1 MKAIIITTAVA
12 LCTGLSAQKLK
23 EAQVPAAVKE
33 AFAKQFP
40 NVKDTDWEKEGQNYE
55 AEFEVKR
62 VNMESGK
69 SVKPNVEKSAVFD
82 ASGQLLQVEE
92 EIPVSQLPAGVRD
105 YVTKTLSGK
114 KIAEAAKITDTKGT
128 VTYEAE
134 VAKEDYIFDSN
145 GNFLSKE
152 KEGKDDNDK
161 K

>member
-1 MKAIIITTAVA
+1 MKVIIITAAVA

-40 NVKDTDWEKEGQNYE
+40 GMKDADWEKEGPNYE
-55 AEFEVKR
+55 AEFEVR
-62 VNMESGK
+62 QMSNEAGK
-69 SVKPNVEKSAVFD
+69 SVKSNIEKSAVFD

-92 EIPVSQLPAGVRD
+92 EIAVSQLPAGVHD
-105 YVTKTLSGK
+105 YVAKNLEGK
-114 KIAEAAKITDTKGT
+114 KIAEAAKITDAKGT

-134 VAKEDYIFDSN
+134 VTKEDYIFDSN

-152 KEGKDDNDK
+152 KEGKK
-161 K
+161 